1 MGNRAYYGEYSL
13 KHWLQLML
21 NREIEL
27 PSYQRYFVWTKEQIE
42 GLIKTFKEN
51 RFVPPVTIGHIEDS
65 DGDQNL
71 IIDGQQ
77 RLTSILLSRLGVMPN
92 SAWKS
97 NDALLANRTTEDPSI
112 EEDVEEDGESLKKWK
127 YENLLKSG
135 RCTIEDI
142 ERALVSKQDKY
153 LKINAVDDEFLSS
166 HYLGFSYLV
175 PEAKPAE
182 NQQGY
187 YARHF
192 RELNICGSSLSPLES
207 RQSLYFLKKGFEEKF
222 NPPFAKNAKLKSK
235 SKFDVPEQMD
245 FIRYAALLAEYN
257 ERGGSSH
264 RVAYGFMNKL
274 EKYFERFICAVV
286 ETEQSAIFGDSIK
299 VFRDFINSDK
309 WQTFLDFVN
318 WSQYAKEYV
327 SIIDMDVMFFGLTY
341 WLIYQGRQVDR
352 NKIARL
358 TGDLEIAIS
367 NFKQDSSH
375 KRAPGALKYLRARM
389 DVSVRIY
396 GGYLLP

>member
-27 PSYQRYFVWTKEQIE
+27 PSYQRYFVWTREQIE
-42 GLIKTFKEN
+42 GLVKTFKED
-51 RFVPPVTIGHIEDS
+51 RFVPPVTIGHIEDTE
-65 DGDQNL
+65 GDRNF

-97 NDALLANRTTEDPSI
+97 NDAPFANRVVEDPSLD
-112 EEDVEEDGESLKKWK
+112 EESEDEGSIKQWK
-127 YENLLKSG
+127 YENLLRGG
-135 RCTIEDI
+135 RCTLEDI
-142 ERALVSKQDKY
+142 ERSLSSKQDRY
-153 LKINAVDDEFLSS
+153 LKINAIDDEFLSS

-175 PEAKPAE
+175 PEAQPVG

-192 RELNICGSSLSPLES
+192 RELNICGSPLSALES
-207 RQSLYFLKKGFEEKF
+207 RLSLYFLKKGFEEKF
-222 NPPFAKNAKLKSK
+222 NPPFAKEAKLKSK
-235 SKFDVPEQMD
+235 SKFDIPEQMD
-245 FIRYAALLAEYN
+245 FIRYAALMAEYC
-257 ERGGSSH
+257 EKGYSSH
-264 RVAYGFMNKL
+264 RVAYGFINKL
-274 EKYFERFICAVV
+274 ENYFEQFICSVV
-286 ETEQSAIFGDSIK
+286 ETEISPIFGNSAS

-309 WQTFLDFVN
+309 WQDFVSFVS

-327 SIIDMDVMFFGLTY
+327 SIIDMDVMFFGMIY
-341 WLIYQGRQVDR
+341 WLVYRGRNIDR
-352 NKIARL
+352 SRIARL
-358 TGDLEIAIS
+358 TMELDIAIS

-375 KRAPGALKYLRARM
+375 KRAPGALKHLRARI
-389 DVSVRIY
+389 DKSVQIY
-396 GGYLLP
+396 EGFLLP